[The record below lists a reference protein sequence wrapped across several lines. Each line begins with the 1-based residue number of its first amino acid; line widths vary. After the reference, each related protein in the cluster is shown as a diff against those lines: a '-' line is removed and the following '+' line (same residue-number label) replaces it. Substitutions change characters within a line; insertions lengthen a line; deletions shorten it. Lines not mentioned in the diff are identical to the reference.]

1 MPTPVRNL
9 DAPFL
14 VRRERQDGAATV
26 ELAAAIPILVAVTFA
41 MLALVGVGRDQVLA
55 QGAARQG
62 AREAAL
68 SGDDTRAVQ
77 AAKAALPG
85 GQSAKV
91 TVSQTGGNQVKV
103 EVDLTAVLPFGA
115 RTLTI
120 RAAAVALQE
129 PGPAPTPAGP

>member
-1 MPTPVRNL
+1 MPAPVRSL
-9 DAPFL
+9 AASFPA
-14 VRRERQDGAATV
+14 RRERQDGAATV

-41 MLALVGVGRDQVLA
+41 MLALIGIGRDQVLA

-68 SGDDTRAVQ
+68 SGDSARAVE
-77 AAKAALPG
+77 AARAALPG
-85 GQSAKV
+85 GRPAKV
-91 TVSQTGGNQVKV
+91 AVLQTGGNRVTV

-115 RTLTI
+115 RTVTVL
-120 RAAAVALQE
+120 AAAVALQE